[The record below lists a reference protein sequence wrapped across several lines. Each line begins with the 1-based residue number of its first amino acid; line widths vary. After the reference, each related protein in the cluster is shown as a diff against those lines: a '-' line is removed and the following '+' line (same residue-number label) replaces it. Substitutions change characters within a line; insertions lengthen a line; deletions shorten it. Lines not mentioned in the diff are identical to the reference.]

1 MSETDIH
8 VALVDDH
15 PAVSLGVLSVL
26 RENPAFVV
34 VGQARNSTELID
46 MLNEN
51 PCDVLISDFS
61 MPGGRY
67 GDGLALVSYLER
79 NYPTLRTVI
88 YTMLDNPI
96 LIWAMVRKNIMGIIS
111 KADSPSYLIGAV
123 CSAYAERRYYSPTIK
138 DLLLDNMK
146 MGGAERL
153 TPREIEVVRLFCA
166 GGTITDI
173 AGLVHRSV
181 QTISTQKRSA
191 MRKLGVKSDA
201 DLIRHVLYNGVITPG
216 DQVGALELGSKW

>member
-88 YTMLDNPI
+88 YT
-96 LIWAMVRKNIMGIIS
+96 
-111 KADSPSYLIGAV
+111 
-123 CSAYAERRYYSPTIK
+123 
-138 DLLLDNMK
+138 
-146 MGGAERL
+146 
-153 TPREIEVVRLFCA
+153 
-166 GGTITDI
+166 
-173 AGLVHRSV
+173 
-181 QTISTQKRSA
+181 
-191 MRKLGVKSDA
+191 
-201 DLIRHVLYNGVITPG
+201 
-216 DQVGALELGSKW
+216 